1 MLLANSLEQLGF
13 DEKEQAVYLALTDL
27 GRVSPTVL
35 AKRTN
40 IPRATLYAVLESLSD
55 KGVVAREQGGRTTFY
70 LASNPIA
77 LLRLVER
84 EREAVK
90 AKESVAQELVD
101 YLLPL
106 AQGKDRTIP
115 KLQIFEGATSVENM
129 LYDYLPLW
137 RESYSRVGD
146 FTLWGYQDPTFVE
159 SYLKWHHHM
168 WESRDPRETIH
179 LFSNAA
185 DLEQELSHRIPK
197 REVRALP
204 AGVVFRSSIWIYGDY
219 IVLGMTRQNPH
230 YVVQIKDE
238 IFGSNLRTI
247 FELLWKAKF

>member
-1 MLLANSLEQLGF
+1 MLLANALEQLGF
-13 DEKEQAVYLALTDL
+13 DDKEQAVYLALTDL

-35 AKRTN
+35 SKRTH

-55 KGVVAREQGGRTTFY
+55 KGVISREQGGRATFY
-70 LASNPIA
+70 LATNPVS

-84 EREAVK
+84 ERE
-90 AKESVAQELVD
+90 SVATKEAIATELVE

-106 AQGKDRTIP
+106 AHGKDHTIP
-115 KLQIFEGATSVENM
+115 KLQVFEGTTSIENM

-137 RESYSRVGD
+137 RESYSRLGN

-168 WESRDPRETIH
+168 WESRDPREKIN

-185 DLEQELSHRIPK
+185 DVEQELSHQIPQ

-219 IVLGMTRQNPH
+219 IVLGMTRQKPH
-230 YVVQIKDE
+230 YAVQIKDE

>member
-1 MLLANSLEQLGF
+1 MLLANALEQLGF
-13 DEKEQAVYLALTDL
+13 DDKEQAVYLALTDL

-40 IPRATLYAVLESLSD
+40 IPRASLYAVLETLSD
-55 KGVVAREQGGRTTFY
+55 KGVIAREQGGRSTFY

-84 EREAVK
+84 EHEAVK
-90 AKESVAQELVD
+90 AKESIAKELVE

-137 RESYSRVGD
+137 RESYSRLGD

-168 WESRDPRETIH
+168 WESRDPRETIN

-185 DLEQELSHRIPK
+185 DLEQELSHRIPR